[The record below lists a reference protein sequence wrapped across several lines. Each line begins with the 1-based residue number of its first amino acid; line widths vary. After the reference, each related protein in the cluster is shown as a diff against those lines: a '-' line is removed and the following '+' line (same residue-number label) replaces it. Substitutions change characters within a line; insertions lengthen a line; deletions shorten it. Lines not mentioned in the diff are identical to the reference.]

1 MSPPSPRLNE
11 SVKSPSLLD
20 GIGTGNQY
28 GAGPSLLGY
37 LYQCRLALLLTLR
50 KTKRDPGLQVSIER
64 FDDVSFDEGASALER
79 IQTKHHLRKPGSLSD
94 RSPDLWKTLRV
105 WSDGVVNR
113 AIDLSTSA
121 LTIITTGKASPGTAA
136 SYLRDNNRD
145 PSLAGRIL
153 GKIAADGTKESQHEN
168 HAAYVAYDGLP
179 SADQESKE
187 IFIPGL
193 RKQRSSHWPGQPEVQ
208 SCPGHQR

>member
-1 MSPPSPRLNE
+1 
-11 SVKSPSLLD
+11 LLD